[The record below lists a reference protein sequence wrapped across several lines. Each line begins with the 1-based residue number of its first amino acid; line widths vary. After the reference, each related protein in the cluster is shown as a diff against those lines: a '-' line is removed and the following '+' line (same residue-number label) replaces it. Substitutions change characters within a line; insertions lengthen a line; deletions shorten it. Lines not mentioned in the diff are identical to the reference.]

1 MDTASL
7 NPFLT
12 TDPGFW
18 GDLALKVLV
27 NVSPSVQWANKV
39 AEPWLGLPYGV
50 YLHGGRPRR
59 PRTLTMATTSPP
71 DSLWYRLQV
80 LAALA
85 SEQKCDEQ
93 PESGFLSRLPLD
105 VRMIIY
111 DLVLG
116 GSTIHV
122 SAGDNHSRIYHFI
135 CQVPDRITQSQ
146 IHGQCHQLTTQRPS
160 SNPREQHTQATG
172 LLPLLVTC
180 RQVYSEAIHTLY
192 SSNAF
197 EFTQIHT
204 AFRFLTRMIPQPRL
218 PAIRHLVLKMA
229 VPRHPHLNSRTKRD
243 WVDLF
248 KLFSSEM
255 SGLQSLHLTLGM
267 LESVKQTIRDTAD
280 SDGALWIKP
289 MMKMA
294 IDAYHRRG
302 CKVQLV
308 IDGVSHDLVQI
319 YRAIPVG
326 HTEVFP
332 EMRIDGA
339 CIILHQ
345 RIRVSLGGH
354 G

>member
-18 GDLALKVLV
+18 GDLALKILL
-27 NVSPSVQWANKV
+27 NVSPSNQWAHKV
-39 AEPWLGLPYGV
+39 AEPWQGLPYGF

-59 PRTLTMATTSPP
+59 PRTLTIATTSPE
-71 DSLWYRLQV
+71 DSLWHRLQV
-80 LAALA
+80 LAAL
-85 SEQKCDEQ
+85 SSDQRCNSQ

-122 SAGDNHSRIYHFI
+122 SAANNNSRIYHFI
-135 CQVPDRITQSQ
+135 CQAPDRITQSQ
-146 IHGQCHQLTTQRPS
+146 SHDQCHQLTTQRPS
-160 SNPREQHTQATG
+160 SNPREQYSQATG

-218 PAIRHLVLKMA
+218 PVIRHLVLKMA
-229 VPRHPHLNSRTKRD
+229 TPRHPLLNSRTKRD
-243 WVDLF
+243 WNDLF
-248 KLFSSEM
+248 HFFSSEI
-255 SGLQSLHLTLGM
+255 SGLQSLHLTLNL
-267 LESVKQTIRDTAD
+267 LESVKQTIRDTGD

-289 MMKMA
+289 MMEMA
-294 IDAYHRRG
+294 VDAYNRRG

-308 IDGVSHDLVQI
+308 IDQVSHDLIHIHQST
-319 YRAIPVG
+319 PVG
-326 HTEVFP
+326 HTEIFP
-332 EMRIDGA
+332 EMRMDGS
-339 CIILHQ
+339 CTTLHQ
-345 RIRVSLGGH
+345 RIRHSLGGK

>member
-1 MDTASL
+1 MT
-7 NPFLT
+7 P
-12 TDPGFW
+12 
-18 GDLALKVLV
+18 
-27 NVSPSVQWANKV
+27 PS
-39 AEPWLGLPYGV
+39 
-50 YLHGGRPRR
+50 
-59 PRTLTMATTSPP
+59 SD
-71 DSLWYRLQV
+71 DSIWQRLQV
-80 LAALA
+80 LAALS
-85 SEQKCDEQ
+85 SEPKCIDQ

-135 CQVPDRITQSQ
+135 CKAPDRITQSQ
-146 IHGQCHQLTTQRPS
+146 IHSQCHSLTTQRPS
-160 SNPREQHTQATG
+160 SNPREKHTQATG

-180 RQVYSEAIHTLY
+180 RQVYSEAINTLY

-204 AFRFLTRMIPQPRL
+204 AFRFLTRMVPQPRL
-218 PAIRHLVLKMA
+218 PAIRHFVLKMA

-243 WVDLF
+243 WDDLF

-289 MMKMA
+289 MMAMA
-294 IDAYHRRG
+294 VDAYNRRG

-308 IDGVSHDLVQI
+308 IDGFSHDLIQI
-319 YRAIPVG
+319 YRSTPVG

-332 EMRIDGA
+332 EMRMDGA
-339 CIILHQ
+339 CVTLHQ
-345 RIRVSLGGH
+345 RIRVSLGGQ

>member
-1 MDTASL
+1 MATASL

-59 PRTLTMATTSPP
+59 QRTLTMATPSTEQSV
-71 DSLWYRLQV
+71 WTRLQQ
-80 LAALA
+80 LATLT
-85 SEQKCDEQ
+85 SDQSCHDQ
-93 PESGFLSRLPLD
+93 PNSGFLSKLPLD
-105 VRMIIY
+105 VRMLIY

-146 IHGQCHQLTTQRPS
+146 IHGQCHQLSIQRPS
-160 SNPREQHTQATG
+160 SAPREQYKQATG
-172 LLPLLVTC
+172 FLPLLVTC
-180 RQVYSEAIHTLY
+180 RQVYSEAINTLY
-192 SSNAF
+192 NSNTF

-243 WVDLF
+243 WEDLF
-248 KLFSSEM
+248 KLFSAEM
-255 SGLQSLHLTLGM
+255 SGLQSLHLTLGL
-267 LESVKQTIRDTAD
+267 LESVKQTIRDTTD
-280 SDGALWIKP
+280 SDGVLWVKP
-289 MMKMA
+289 MMQMA
-294 IDAYHRRG
+294 IDAYSRRG
-302 CKVQLV
+302 CKVHLV
-308 IDGVSHDLVQI
+308 IDGFSHDLIQI
-319 YRAIPVG
+319 YQTTPVG
-326 HTEVFP
+326 HTDVFP
-332 EMRIDGA
+332 EMRLDGA
-339 CIILHQ
+339 STTLHQ
-345 RIRVSLGGH
+345 RIRVSLGGQ